1 MVTPA
6 QSGRKHARV
15 DWKGRYIKFRNE
27 AQTVEN
33 ESVIFLILVIVT
45 TWAFSHVRF
54 VTFLTGSYVSPPFP
68 GWADTCLHMVKPHMF
83 ESDQCVQ

>member
-1 MVTPA
+1 MKTEKKAMSKIHQTALQMVTPA

-33 ESVIFLILVIVT
+33 ESVIFLIHVIVT
-45 TWAFSHVRF
+45 T
-54 VTFLTGSYVSPPFP
+54 TGLL
-68 GWADTCLHMVKPHMF
+68 AM
-83 ESDQCVQ
+83 SDL